1 MDFKTKL
8 TADMKA
14 AMKSKEKE
22 RLSVIRM
29 VLSDIKNQEIKEGA
43 ALDDKAVLTLL
54 SRTAKQRKDSID
66 QFRKGERDDL
76 VQKESR
82 ELEILLEYLPSQ
94 LTAEELR
101 KVVEKAISESGA
113 ASAKEMGTVMKM
125 VMADLSPEERMAK
138 RSSRW
143 YRICCPKKG
152 PEGPFFIMQASGL
165 HIARGHLMRYPGQ
178 DNNRLENRSWTIW
191 PQISWSLIGY
201 KRF

>member
-29 VLSDIKNQEIKEGA
+29 VLSDIKNQEIKDGA

-125 VMADLSPEERMAK
+125 VMAEVSGRADGKEVQQMVQDMLS
-138 RSSRW
+138 
-143 YRICCPKKG
+143 
-152 PEGPFFIMQASGL
+152 
-165 HIARGHLMRYPGQ
+165 
-178 DNNRLENRSWTIW
+178 
-191 PQISWSLIGY
+191 
-201 KRF
+201 

>member
-125 VMADLSPEERMAK
+125 VMAEVSGRADGKEVQQMVQDMLS
-138 RSSRW
+138 
-143 YRICCPKKG
+143 
-152 PEGPFFIMQASGL
+152 
-165 HIARGHLMRYPGQ
+165 
-178 DNNRLENRSWTIW
+178 
-191 PQISWSLIGY
+191 
-201 KRF
+201 